1 MESTVLGIDVSKA
14 TLDVVL
20 VRPGQP
26 ALAGQFM
33 NTQAGFKTLA
43 RWLHKHGRRTVHACL
58 EATGLYGD
66 EVAWYLH
73 EAGHTVSVIN
83 PARIKAYA
91 DSQLQRNK
99 TDRLD
104 AALIADFCRTQQPAP
119 WSPPDP
125 AERELRSLARHL
137 QDLKEM
143 VQQERNRLSAG
154 MVSPM
159 IQQTLAE
166 HIAFLEQQIT
176 TLEHAIQ
183 DHINHHPDL
192 KTQRD
197 LLDTIPG
204 IGPLTAALLIA
215 EAGDLRR
222 FDHAGQ
228 VVAFAGLNPRQV
240 RSGTS
245 VRGQTRL
252 SKRGSARLRG
262 MLYFPALSAR
272 VHNPLIAPWCDQLAA
287 RGKSTMQIIGAAMR
301 KLLVLAYGVLKS
313 GQPFD
318 PHFHP
323 AAP

>member
-1 MESTVLGIDVSKA
+1 
-14 TLDVVL
+14 
-20 VRPGQP
+20 
-26 ALAGQFM
+26 M
-33 NTQAGFKTLA
+33 NTASGFKKLVA
-43 RWLHKHGRRTVHACL
+43 WLKKHQRGTVHACL

-66 EVAWYLH
+66 EVAWQLH
-73 EAGHTVSVIN
+73 EAGHTVSVVN

-99 TDRLD
+99 TDQLD

-125 AERELRSLARHL
+125 AERELRSLARHRQAL
-137 QDLKEM
+137 IEM
-143 VQQERNRLSAG
+143 VQQERNRLQAG
-154 MVSPM
+154 RVSPTVH
-159 IQQTLAE
+159 QVLVD
-166 HIAFLEQQIT
+166 HLAFLEQQIA
-176 TLEHAIQ
+176 TLEQAIQ

-192 KTQRD
+192 QHQRD

-204 IGPLTAALLIA
+204 IGPLTAALLLA

-228 VVAFAGLNPRQV
+228 VVAFAGLNPRQH

-245 VRGQTRL
+245 VRGQPRL

-262 MLYFPALSAR
+262 LLYFPAISAR
-272 VHNPLIAPWCDQLAA
+272 SHNPLIAPWCDQLAA
-287 RGKSTMQIIGAAMR
+287 RGKSSMQIIGAAMR
-301 KLLVLAYGVLKS
+301 KLLILAYGVLKS

-318 PHFHP
+318 PHFRP

>member
-1 MESTVLGIDVSKA
+1 MANNQLGIDVSKA

-20 VRPGQP
+20 VRSGQP
-26 ALAGQFM
+26 TLSGQFM
-33 NTQAGFKTLA
+33 NTPAGITKLA
-43 RWLHKHGRRTVHACL
+43 AWLHKHQRGPVHACL

-66 EVAWYLH
+66 EVAWALH
-73 EAGHTVSVIN
+73 GVGHTVSVVN

-99 TDRLD
+99 TDQLD

-125 AERELRSLARHL
+125 AARELRSLARHR
-137 QDLKEM
+137 QDLLEM
-143 VQQERNRLSAG
+143 VQQERNRLQAG
-154 MVSPM
+154 QVSPTVH
-159 IQQTLAE
+159 QVRVE
-166 HIAFLEQQIT
+166 HITFLERQIS
-176 TLEHAIQ
+176 TLEAAIQ

-192 KTQRD
+192 QHQRD

-228 VVAFAGLNPRQV
+228 VVAFAGLNPRHH

-245 VRGQTRL
+245 VRGQPRL
-252 SKRGSARLRG
+252 SKRGSARLRAL
-262 MLYFPALSAR
+262 LYFPALSAR
-272 VHNPLIAPWCDQLAA
+272 SHNPLIAPWCDQLAA

-318 PHFHP
+318 PHFRP
-323 AAP
+323 ATP